1 MNKIEKMAAAD
12 AYEFGLAQMF
22 FGEGAGTRRKLIE
35 AKIDHNV
42 SNIPGYE
49 AAIDKAYS
57 KLKQID
63 MAEKA
68 IAERKRIDRA
78 AKAGKNF
85 RALKSGNVA
94 GLSNGV
100 FLVVGLAYVAHV
112 TGYDKV
118 VIEKSKTLYRRAKA
132 QFQGDSNIA
141 SIYNVYNF
149 TQKPTEEK

>member
-1 MNKIEKMAAAD
+1 MNKLEKMAAAD
-12 AYEFGLAQMF
+12 AYEFGIAQMF
-22 FGEGAGTRRKLIE
+22 FGEGATTRHMLIE

-42 SNIPGYE
+42 ANIPGYE
-49 AAIDKAYS
+49 AAIDKAYR

-100 FLVVGLAYVAHV
+100 FLVVGLAYAARV

-118 VIEKSKTLYRRAKA
+118 VIDRTKTLYRRAKA
-132 QFQGDSNIA
+132 QFQGGSNTTN
-141 SIYNVYNF
+141 IYNF
-149 TQKPTEEK
+149 MQKPTEET